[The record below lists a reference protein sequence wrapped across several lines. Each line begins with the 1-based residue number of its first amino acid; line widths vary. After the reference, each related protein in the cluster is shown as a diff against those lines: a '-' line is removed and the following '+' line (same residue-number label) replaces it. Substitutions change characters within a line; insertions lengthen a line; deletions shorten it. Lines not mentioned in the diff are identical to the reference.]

1 MTLQR
6 IPNYFKK
13 VISIGLLITIAITNQ
28 SCVSN
33 FASKFGRT
41 KYTVSSNVPNTQ
53 VSRTKHFGSAKEIK
67 VQGKK
72 AVFNVSNT
80 RHNTIN
86 ISKPGYQTETYVVFA
101 DSKNRRNKLLDAAA
115 LIGLPTIGGIIIS
128 KAPSLTPVGASMV
141 GYGIIHFYSVFQPYP
156 GVTGQFVKYKNPN
169 LKIEL
174 FPDSLANPSRFDVV
188 CDEFKVNLKS
198 GSVLGNAY
206 RFGQKI
212 DSYTVKDSS
221 NTSSS
226 DIIYDIN
233 KHLSNLH
240 LLRSAATIE
249 KTKSI
254 FDRSIDPRYIIRG
267 AIKTISIDAHSSSDY
282 VFKTTLK
289 VEWKVYDRLERLLFT
304 KTFEGVGQRAK
315 ATDDGDSEGV
325 SSSIDD
331 AVRRSVNQLLF
342 SKEFVNYIQKSKDFD
357 KKNVFEN
364 YNDEFAIAKP
374 KAISNP
380 KVLAEASNS
389 VVTIIRTESHGS
401 GTVISQDGYILTNA
415 HVCGSDTVLK
425 IRFKNGDETTATLLR
440 MNIDE
445 DLALLKFDN
454 KNKIPGLIL
463 MKDNSDVTVSD
474 EIYVVG
480 TPADLTLGQ
489 SISRGLISGERV
501 IKKRKLYQT
510 DAAINGGNSG
520 GAMLDKKGNVIGI
533 PSSKIKGTG
542 LEGLGFAIPSAVA
555 FEALKISY

>member
-1 MTLQR
+1 MLSKLS
-6 IPNYFKK
+6 NSFKN
-13 VISIGLLITIAITNQ
+13 VLTIVLLVAISITNQ

-33 FASKFGRT
+33 FASNFGRT
-41 KYTVSSNVPNTQ
+41 KYTVSSNIPNPQ
-53 VSRTKHFGSAKEIK
+53 VSRTKHYGSAKEIK

-72 AVFNVSNT
+72 AIFNVSNT
-80 RHNTIN
+80 RYNTIN
-86 ISKPGYQTETYVVFA
+86 ISKPGFQPETYVVFA
-101 DSKNRRNKLLDAAA
+101 DSKKRVNRLMDVGAFF
-115 LIGLPTIGGIIIS
+115 GLPIIGGIIIA
-128 KAPSLTPVGASMV
+128 KAPSLIPVGASML
-141 GYGIIHFYSVFQPYP
+141 GYGVFHFYGIFQPTP
-156 GVTGQFVKYKNPN
+156 GVAGQYAGYKNPN
-169 LKIEL
+169 LKLEL
-174 FPDSLANPSRFDVV
+174 FPDSLANPNRLDVV
-188 CDEFKVNLKS
+188 CDEFKVDLKS

-315 ATDDGDSEGV
+315 SSEGGDSEGV
-325 SSSIDD
+325 STSIDD

-342 SKEFVNYIQKSKDFD
+342 SKEFVNYIQKSKDFE

-364 YNDEFAIAKP
+364 YTEEFAIAKP
-374 KAISNP
+374 KAITNP
-380 KVLAEASNS
+380 KVLSEASNS
-389 VVTIIRTESHGS
+389 VVTVIRSESHGS

-425 IRFKNGDETTATLLR
+425 VRFKNGDEVTATLIR

-520 GAMLDKKGNVIGI
+520 GAMLDKKGYVVGI

-555 FEALKISY
+555 FEALKITY

>member
-1 MTLQR
+1 MKNSAS
-6 IPNYFKK
+6 INYFKK

-86 ISKPGYQTETYVVFA
+86 ISKPGYQSETYVVFA
-101 DSKNRRNKLLDAAA
+101 DSKRKVNRLMDVGAFFGG
-115 LIGLPTIGGIIIS
+115 ITIGSIIIAKS
-128 KAPSLTPVGASMV
+128 PSLTPVGASMA
-141 GYGIIHFYSVFQPYP
+141 GYGALHFYSMFQPTP
-156 GVTGQFVKYKNPN
+156 GVLGQFAGYKNPN
-169 LKIEL
+169 LKVEL

-188 CDEFKVNLKS
+188 CDEFKVDLKS
-198 GSVLGNAY
+198 GTVLGSSY
-206 RFGQKI
+206 TFGQKT

-315 ATDDGDSEGV
+315 VTDGDSEGV
-325 SSSIDD
+325 SASIDD

-357 KKNVFEN
+357 KKNLFEN
-364 YNDEFAIAKP
+364 YSEEFAIAKP
-374 KAISNP
+374 KAITNP

-425 IRFKNGDETTATLLR
+425 IRFKNGDESTATLIR

-454 KNKIPGLIL
+454 KNKIPGLVL